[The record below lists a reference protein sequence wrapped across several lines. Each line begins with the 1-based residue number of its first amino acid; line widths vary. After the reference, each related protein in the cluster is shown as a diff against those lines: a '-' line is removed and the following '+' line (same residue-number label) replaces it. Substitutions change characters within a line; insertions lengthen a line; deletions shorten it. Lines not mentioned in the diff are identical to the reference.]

1 MEIITSKQFK
11 KLILLETL
19 LVSLVFFSAFIPN
32 RFYGDELQSYLNSYG
47 DDPGSWDLVLV
58 LFAFIASIWTVQ
70 NLYALYKFKTYSRR
84 HAVILTLLGSVWY
97 LLYPL
102 EPFVELG
109 IPALLYDAAV
119 LLWGFILAL
128 IYFTNIAENFKSRK
142 P

>member
-1 MEIITSKQFK
+1 MEIITSEQFK
-11 KLILLETL
+11 KLIVLETL
-19 LVSLVFFSAFIPN
+19 LVSLVFLSAFIPD

-47 DDPGSWDLVLV
+47 DDFGSLNLVMVPFALILV
-58 LFAFIASIWTVQ
+58 IWTVQ

-84 HAVILTLLGSVWY
+84 HAIILTLLGPIWY

-109 IPALLYDAAV
+109 IPALFYDAAV

-128 IYFTNIAENFKSRK
+128 IYFTNISENFKSDT